1 MGGRGGS
8 GRWGAGARAAPE
20 WAGSGRPLRIRGLV
34 LVRSRLGVRKKGEQ
48 PIGGL
53 AVLAGGAHDRA
64 VIFAQHLEPRADVV
78 RVADR
83 RDDAERSAAEGRVH
97 TGYEFLERVLIR
109 AESDG
114 LLPIQQ
120 DGVAAGVPP
129 L

>member
-53 AVLAGGAHDRA
+53 AGLAGGAHDRA

-83 RDDAERSAAEGRVH
+83 RDDAERSAAEGRAH
-97 TGYEFLERVLIR
+97 LGYEFLRSEEHTSELQSPMRISYAVFCLKNKK
-109 AESDG
+109 
-114 LLPIQQ
+114 
-120 DGVAAGVPP
+120 
-129 L
+129 